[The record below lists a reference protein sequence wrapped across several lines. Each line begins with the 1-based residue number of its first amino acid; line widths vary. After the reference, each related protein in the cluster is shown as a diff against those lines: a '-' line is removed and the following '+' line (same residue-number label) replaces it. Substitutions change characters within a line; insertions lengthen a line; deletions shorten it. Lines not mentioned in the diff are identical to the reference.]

1 MRLTILLLAVCAAAC
16 AQGPRIF
23 ILTDMEGVGGVNS
36 WDEQTTPGQRRFD
49 ESRRLLAAE
58 LNAAIEGVLSAGASE
73 VVVWDG
79 HDGSRSLSVDDIPPR
94 ARLIQGK
101 PSPADYY
108 MGDGHYD
115 GLMFIGQHA
124 KAGAKGLLSHTQ
136 SRGVRDLTINGK
148 SIGETGQAAAIA
160 GYFKIPAIM
169 LTGDQAACDEFLT
182 IQPKGE
188 TVAVKR
194 LVGKGSSL
202 SLSHAEARDRIR
214 AAARRAVERIR
225 EFSPWTIQG
234 PVELRFEYLPETM
247 KSGETKQNPPR
258 VYRGQTV
265 LEAFQDWLG
274 K

>member
-58 LNAAIEGVLSAGASE
+58 LTAAIEGVLSAGASE